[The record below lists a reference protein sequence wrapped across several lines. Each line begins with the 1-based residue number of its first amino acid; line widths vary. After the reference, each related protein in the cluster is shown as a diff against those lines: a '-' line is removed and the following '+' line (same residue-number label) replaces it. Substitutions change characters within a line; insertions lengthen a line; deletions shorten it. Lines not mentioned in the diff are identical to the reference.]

1 MFAGWMTEYLIVEI
15 VEYKAK
21 YISGSVL
28 ECSASHLV
36 ATK

>member
-1 MFAGWMTEYLIVEI
+1 MTEYLISTHLVL

-21 YISGSVL
+21 YIGGSVL